1 MQDII
6 ITSALSDT
14 SMMLT
19 FVPECVHICFFLCSA
34 DMQKAIDSENYGVAA
49 QLRDEITKLE
59 VKKEPNAYLYFA
71 DYLKNYILQLG

>member
-1 MQDII
+1 
-6 ITSALSDT
+6 
-14 SMMLT
+14 
-19 FVPECVHICFFLCSA
+19 
-34 DMQKAIDSENYGVAA
+34 MQKAIDSENYGVAA